1 MSKPVVLDNKR
12 RASFGP
18 EFQPGDAFVRSVS
31 GNRVTFEK
39 IERDDVPVV
48 KPVRRGKGKW
58 LMLPRGLKI
67 SRATIAAAIRADRD
81 AR

>member
-1 MSKPVVLDNKR
+1 MSKPIVLDNKR

-31 GNRVTFEK
+31 GNRVVFEK
-39 IERDDVPVV
+39 LEQEDAAVV
-48 KPVRRGKGKW
+48 RPVRRGKGKW
-58 LMLPRGLKI
+58 LMLPRNVKV

>member
-18 EFQPGDAFVRSVS
+18 EFQPGDTFVRSVS
-31 GNRVTFEK
+31 GSRVTFEK
-39 IERDDVPVV
+39 IERSDVPVV
-48 KPVRRGKGKW
+48 KPVRRGKW
-58 LMLPRGLKI
+58 LMMPPGVKI
-67 SRATIAAAIRADRD
+67 SRATITAAIRADRD

>member
-1 MSKPVVLDNKR
+1 VSKPIVLDNKR
-12 RASFGP
+12 RASFGS

-39 IERDDVPVV
+39 IERADAPVV
-48 KPVRRGKGKW
+48 KPMRRGRGKW
-58 LMLPRGLKI
+58 LMLPPGVKI

>member
-18 EFQPGDAFVRSVS
+18 EFQPGDTFVRSVS

-39 IERDDVPVV
+39 SKSKCQWFVREEPKRD
-48 KPVRRGKGKW
+48 G
-58 LMLPRGLKI
+58 
-67 SRATIAAAIRADRD
+67 
-81 AR
+81 